1 MKVFV
6 AGATGRV
13 GQAVVKLLLAQGD
26 QVLAGGRNLAQL
38 PAEVT
43 PVALD
48 LHASVAELQAKLADS
63 QAVIFTG
70 GSRGQ
75 DLLQTDL
82 NGAVK
87 LMMAAQAVGI
97 KRFIHLSSACALDQT
112 MWAKVPAL
120 AQLMDYNIAKFFS
133 DRWLMD
139 ETTLA
144 YTIIQAGILTP
155 TPATGKVSLNPATS
169 GENSIEDVAA
179 VLVAS
184 LAEPKTIR
192 QVIMMKAGT
201 TPIAEALA
209 QL

>member
-6 AGATGRV
+6 ARATGRV

-87 LMMAAQAVGI
+87 LMMAAQAAGI
-97 KRFIHLSSACALDQT
+97 KRFIHLSSAYALDQT

-155 TPATGKVSLNPATS
+155 TLATGKVSLNPATS

>member
-26 QVLAGGRNLAQL
+26 QVLAGGRNLAKL
-38 PAEVT
+38 PAKVT

-70 GSRGQ
+70 GSRGR

-87 LMMAAQAVGI
+87 LMMAAQAAGI
-97 KRFIHLSSACALDQT
+97 KRFIHLSSAYALDQT

-120 AQLMDYNIAKFFS
+120 AQLTDYNIAKFFS

-155 TPATGKVSLNPATS
+155 TPATGKVSLNPAIS

>member
-1 MKVFV
+1 
-6 AGATGRV
+6 
-13 GQAVVKLLLAQGD
+13 
-26 QVLAGGRNLAQL
+26 
-38 PAEVT
+38 
-43 PVALD
+43 
-48 LHASVAELQAKLADS
+48 
-63 QAVIFTG
+63 
-70 GSRGQ
+70 
-75 DLLQTDL
+75 
-82 NGAVK
+82 
-87 LMMAAQAVGI
+87 MMAAQTAGI
-97 KRFIHLSSACALDQT
+97 KRFIHLSSAYALDQT

-120 AQLMDYNIAKFFS
+120 AQLTDYNIAKFFS

-155 TPATGKVSLNPATS
+155 MPVTGKVSLNPATS

-184 LAEPKTIR
+184 LAESKTIR

-209 QL
+209 EL